1 MTNPVGIYINKKPVG
16 MFPPLAVSV
25 GALEGVTIN
34 YGRPDVTSQPNATT
48 ASITILKNST
58 MGDFDDDLSYFD
70 LGNVVTIEATFS
82 GIPYPRFQGQITDV
96 TVDEYF
102 ITVLAA
108 DDLYAALG
116 RFKLTTGPDVQT
128 TGDRIQE
135 TLQYALP
142 AAGFP
147 IPPYD
152 VDSGTVY
159 CFLQDPPVT
168 TNALAYLQE
177 VTNSEPSG
185 VFFRDILTGEL
196 WFTDSE
202 ARRQQISLD
211 PYQSYSAAEVLDVW
225 SLRKTSQDKI
235 NRATISNDID
245 TVVYEDA
252 ADIADNGIYEYNF
265 NSLLNTS
272 DDMLTLA
279 RRIVVNRARPDFTFS
294 AVQIE
299 LSTMTD
305 ARKEAII
312 STLRNGQLTL
322 LPTFGAFNV
331 DGLDFFVEGY
341 SETIGQI
348 AWNITLNLSD
358 ARLTRPPQRWSDIVS
373 GVLWNNAQLDVYTWN
388 DLLKEYI

>member
-1 MTNPVGIYINKKPVG
+1 MTNPVGIYITKPSG
-16 MFPPLAVSV
+16 GAPLAVHV

-34 YGRPDVTSQPNATT
+34 YGRPDVTSQPNAST
-48 ASITILKNST
+48 ASVTILKSST
-58 MGDFDDDLSYFD
+58 LGDFDADLSYFD
-70 LGNVVTIEATFS
+70 LGSTVLIEATFS
-82 GIPYPRFQGQITDV
+82 GIPYTRFQGQITDV

-102 ITVLAA
+102 ITLLAA
-108 DDLYAALG
+108 DDLYSALG
-116 RFKLTTGPDVQT
+116 RFNITTGPDVQT
-128 TGDRIQE
+128 TGDRIEE

-159 CFLQDPPVT
+159 CYLQDPPVT

-185 VFFRDILTGEL
+185 VFFRDILTGDL
-196 WFTDSE
+196 RFTDSE

-211 PYQSYSAAEVLDVW
+211 PYQSYSDTEVLDVW
-225 SLRKTSQDKI
+225 SIRKTSQEKI
-235 NRATISNDID
+235 NRARISNDVD
-245 TVVYEDA
+245 TVTYEDA
-252 ADIADNGIYEYNF
+252 TDITDNGIYEYSF

-279 RRIVVNRARPDFTFS
+279 RRIVVNRARPEFTFS
-294 AVQIE
+294 AIQIE
-299 LSTMTD
+299 LSTMSS
-305 ARKEAII
+305 ARQEAII
-312 STLRNGQLTL
+312 STLRNGQLTQ

-341 SETIGQI
+341 SERIGQEF
-348 AWNITLNLSD
+348 WSITLNLSD

-373 GVLWNNAQLDVYTWN
+373 GVLWNDAAIDPYTWN
-388 DLLKEYI
+388 DLLREYI